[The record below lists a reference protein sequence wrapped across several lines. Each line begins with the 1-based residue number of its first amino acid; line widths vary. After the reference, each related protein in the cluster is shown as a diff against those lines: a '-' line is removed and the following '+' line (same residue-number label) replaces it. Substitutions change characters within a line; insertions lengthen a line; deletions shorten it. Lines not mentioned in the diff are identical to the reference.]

1 MLDFDWG
8 FARCAGSIFK
18 KGAML
23 AFDWG
28 SPEDQNI
35 PLVFKK
41 ECDSC

>member
-1 MLDFDWG
+1 LRDAP
-8 FARCAGSIFK
+8 ARYLK